1 MTSCSAVVRILCG
14 CALIFALAARAEA
27 LADDRVVRIVAAES
41 FYGEIAAEIAGPGAQ
56 VVSVLRNSDADP
68 HLFEVNAST
77 ARAIAT
83 ADLVV
88 YNGLNYDAWM
98 TRMLSGAPSA
108 TRRVIEAA
116 AVVGANAGANPHL
129 WYDPLTMPAVARA
142 LAAELVR
149 IDPAQRATYEQRLQ
163 RVIDSLGELGAD
175 IARLRA
181 RHAGAAVTA
190 TEPVADYL
198 LRALGLEIRNARFQ
212 LAVMNDTEPSARD
225 TAAFERDLRTRAVR
239 VLINNPQIVS
249 PAVRRLLAI
258 AEVSGVPIVGFTESE
273 PAGVD
278 YVQWMR
284 SQLDSLDRALSGAAP

>member
-1 MTSCSAVVRILCG
+1 L
-14 CALIFALAARAEA
+14 ALAARAA
-27 LADDRVVRIVAAES
+27 VLADDRVIHIVAAES
-41 FYGEIAAEIAGPGAQ
+41 FYGELAAEVAGPRAQ

-77 ARAIAT
+77 ARAVAT

-88 YNGLNYDAWM
+88 YNGMNYDAWM
-98 TRMLSGAPSA
+98 TRMLSGSPST

-116 AVVGANAGANPHL
+116 AVVDADAGGNPHL
-129 WYDPLTMPAVARA
+129 WYDPQTMPAVARA
-142 LAAELVR
+142 VAAELVR
-149 IDPAQRATYEQRLQ
+149 IDPTQRAAYEERLQ
-163 RVIDSLGELGAD
+163 RVVDSLGALGAD
-175 IARLRA
+175 VARLRA

-198 LRALGLEIRNARFQ
+198 LRALGLEVRNARFQ
-212 LAVMNDTEPSARD
+212 LAIMNSTEPSARD
-225 TAAFERDLRTRAVR
+225 TAAFEHDLRTRAVR

-258 AEVSGVPIVGFTESE
+258 AQASGVPVVGFTESE
-273 PAGVD
+273 PAGLR

-284 SQLDSLDRALSGAAP
+284 SQLDSLDHALSGVLP

>member
-1 MTSCSAVVRILCG
+1 MTSRSAVVCILYG
-14 CALIFALAARAEA
+14 CVLILALAARAA
-27 LADDRVVRIVAAES
+27 VLADERVVRIVAAES
-41 FYGEIAAEIAGPGAQ
+41 FYGELAAELAGPRAQ

-88 YNGLNYDAWM
+88 YNGMNYDAWM

-116 AVVGANAGANPHL
+116 AVVDAAAGSNPHL

-142 LAAELVR
+142 VAAELVH
-149 IDPAQRATYEQRLQ
+149 IDPAQRAAYEERLQ
-163 RVIDSLGELGAD
+163 HVIESLGALGAD

-190 TEPVADYL
+190 TEPVGDYL
-198 LRALGLEIRNARFQ
+198 LRALGLEVRNARFQ
-212 LAVMNDTEPSARD
+212 LAVMNNTEPSARD

-239 VLINNPQIVS
+239 VLINNPQIAS

-258 AEVSGVPIVGFTESE
+258 AQASGVPVVGFTESE
-273 PAGVD
+273 PAGLD

-284 SQLDSLDRALSGAAP
+284 SQLDSLDHALSGALP